1 MTEAEI
7 EQVLS
12 TMEVVVDNREQPNR
26 RAENRY
32 KTFGVPFSRCTLN
45 YGDYT
50 YNAELPN
57 GNKIYSLEETIKPC
71 VAVER
76 KMNLEELSGCFTE
89 RADSESKDLGV
100 RNRFEKELYRAKEN
114 GSKIYLLV
122 EDSTWEKLILGNY
135 NTKFNANSFLASL
148 TAYIARYD
156 LSIIFCKHET
166 SGKLIKEILY
176 RELKERLKNGVYG

>member
-7 EQVLS
+7 ENVLA
-12 TMEVVVDNREQPNR
+12 TMSVLVDNREQPNR

-32 KTFGVPFSRCTLN
+32 KTFGVPFFRTTLN

-50 YNAELPN
+50 YNAEIN
-57 GNKIYSLEETIKPC
+57 GKLIYDLSETIKPD
-71 VAVER
+71 VVVER
-76 KMNLEELSGCFTE
+76 KMSLEELSGCFTE
-89 RADSESKDLGV
+89 KRESESKELGV
-100 RNRFEKELYRAKEN
+100 RNRFEKELFRAKQN
-114 GSKIYLLV
+114 NAKVYLLV

-135 NTKFNANSFLASL
+135 NTKFNATSYLASL
-148 TAYIARYD
+148 TAYQARYD

-176 RELKERLKNGVYG
+176 RELKEKLRNGVYG